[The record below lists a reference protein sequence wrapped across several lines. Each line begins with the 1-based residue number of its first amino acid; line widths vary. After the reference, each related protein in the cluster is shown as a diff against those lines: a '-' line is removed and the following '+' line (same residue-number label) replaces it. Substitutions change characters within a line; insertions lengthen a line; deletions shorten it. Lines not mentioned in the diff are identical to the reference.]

1 MTYLEVEKK
10 LYDQV
15 LASKDEPLKYMKSIL
30 SFSSVLEKLYPKE
43 FNEKMKKIGV
53 LSLMKDLYDSA
64 GVMIKEIENFQLNV
78 EDKTIEVNMDGMKLC
93 SPVVDLGEYIEKNL
107 GLDKTSVDYLLVLSF
122 LSRTEHFEMFQITQ
136 AIILKE

>member
-1 MTYLEVEKK
+1 MNYLEVEKK

-43 FNEKMKKIGV
+43 FNEKMTKIGV

-64 GVMIKEIENFQLNV
+64 GVMIKEIENLQLNV

-93 SPVVDLGEYIEKNL
+93 SPIVDLSEYIEKNL
-107 GLDKTSVDYLLVLSF
+107 GLDKTSIDYLLVLSF
-122 LSRTEHFEMFQITQ
+122 LSRTENFEMFQITQ